1 MKETL
6 KKQLYGLIITAVLL
20 VFSVAFVVLLICTGL
35 LTAGVILAV
44 SAMLF
49 FLSASVYL
57 LTREPSHKVR
67 AVIGTLLAVLIL
79 AVQIISGYYIAS
91 GAAALSHISK
101 PSAEYAEIGVFVRKD
116 DPAKELSDAKDYT
129 FAILGF
135 LDRENTDTALK
146 EISKT
151 LSKTPKTEEFDGL
164 GELMDSLLSSKSTDA
179 VVINKGFLDLL
190 EDIEGHEEDLS
201 KIRELC
207 TIHIEKETAFVE
219 DNEVSKLNDSVFT
232 VYFSGIDTTGKITK
246 RSRSDVNILATVNVE
261 TGQILLV
268 STPRDYYVP
277 LSNSKGSLDK
287 LTHAGIYGIN
297 VSMETLEMLYDTEI
311 DYYFKVNFDGFKDII
326 DALGGITVHS
336 DYNFKVG
343 LAYVYKKG
351 DNFLDGQSALHFARA
366 RKPVPGGDRQ
376 RGKHQMEVIKGVI
389 NKMCSPAILTGYT
402 ETLDGIKGS
411 FETSIPYEE
420 IAKLVRNQINKSTKW
435 NVTSYSVSG
444 AGASRKCYSLGLK
457 AYVMIPDQETVDK
470 AKSLMKQVVDG
481 EVPTP

>member
-6 KKQLYGLIITAVLL
+6 KKQLYGLIVTAVLL

-116 DPAKELSDAKDYT
+116 DPAKELSDALSYG
-129 FAILGF
+129 FAILAV
-135 LDRENTDTALK
+135 LDRENTDMALE
-146 EISKT
+146 EIEKT

-164 GELMDSLLSSKSTDA
+164 GELMDSLLSSKNTDA

-207 TIHIEKETAFVE
+207 TIHIEKETALGQAAFHRM
-219 DNEVSKLNDSVFT
+219 DFLS
-232 VYFSGIDTTGKITK
+232 FSGFMLLPYDILHIQHHGEAHEDDRKKDDT
-246 RSRSDVNILATVNVE
+246 
-261 TGQILLV
+261 
-268 STPRDYYVP
+268 
-277 LSNSKGSLDK
+277 
-287 LTHAGIYGIN
+287 
-297 VSMETLEMLYDTEI
+297 
-311 DYYFKVNFDGFKDII
+311 
-326 DALGGITVHS
+326 
-336 DYNFKVG
+336 
-343 LAYVYKKG
+343 
-351 DNFLDGQSALHFARA
+351 
-366 RKPVPGGDRQ
+366 
-376 RGKHQMEVIKGVI
+376 
-389 NKMCSPAILTGYT
+389 
-402 ETLDGIKGS
+402 
-411 FETSIPYEE
+411 
-420 IAKLVRNQINKSTKW
+420 
-435 NVTSYSVSG
+435 
-444 AGASRKCYSLGLK
+444 SLG
-457 AYVMIPDQETVDK
+457 
-470 AKSLMKQVVDG
+470 
-481 EVPTP
+481 